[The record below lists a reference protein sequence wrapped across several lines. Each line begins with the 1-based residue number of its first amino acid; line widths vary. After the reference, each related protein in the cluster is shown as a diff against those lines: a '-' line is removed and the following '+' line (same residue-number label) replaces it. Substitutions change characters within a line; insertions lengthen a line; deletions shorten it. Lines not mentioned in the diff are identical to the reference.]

1 MKTITSS
8 DNPLIKTVRRL
19 QMGRSRS
26 DKGRL
31 LLEGVKLAQEALA
44 SDIKIE
50 RALVSTRFV
59 ETDPGASL
67 ITHLEKARIPW
78 LVARDRVFRRASS
91 VETPEGILLIARI
104 VPRPLSSLT
113 GELTLVLA
121 GIRDPGNLG
130 AMARVAEAAGASALV
145 KCRGS
150 VDPFQP
156 KALRASMGSLIRIPV
171 FETGEPRPTLVALKQ
186 EGFRL
191 VACLPRSGVDFR
203 QADLRGRL
211 ALVMGGES
219 AGLSPGLVELT
230 DSQISVPMKDSVE
243 SLNVAVVTGLVLYE
257 AARQRGSL

>member
-19 QMGRSRS
+19 QIGRSRS
-26 DKGRL
+26 DKGRF

-50 RALVSTRFV
+50 QALVSTRFV

-78 LVARDRVFRRASS
+78 VVARERVFRRASS
-91 VETPEGILLIARI
+91 LETPEGVLLIARI
-104 VPRPLSSLT
+104 VPRLLSSLT
-113 GELTLVLA
+113 GELALVLA

-145 KCRGS
+145 KCRGTA
-150 VDPFQP
+150 DPFQP

-171 FETGEPRPTLVALKQ
+171 FETGEPQETLATLKHK
-186 EGFRL
+186 GFRL
-191 VACLPRSGVDFR
+191 VACLPRSGGDFR
-203 QADLRGRL
+203 RADLSGRL
-211 ALVMGGES
+211 ALVIGNES
-219 AGLSPGLVELT
+219 TGLSRSLVELT
-230 DSQISVPMKDSVE
+230 DSRISVPMKDSVE
-243 SLNVAVVTGLVLYE
+243 SLDVAVVTGLMFNE
-257 AARQRGSL
+257 AARQRGTL